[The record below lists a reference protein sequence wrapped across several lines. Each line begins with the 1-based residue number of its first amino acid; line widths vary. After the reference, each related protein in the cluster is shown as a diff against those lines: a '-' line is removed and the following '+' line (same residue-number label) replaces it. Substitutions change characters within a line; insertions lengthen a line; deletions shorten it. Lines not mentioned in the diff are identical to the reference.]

1 MKLNENAHR
10 VVHEMLGRA
19 DQLRISAAAEPG
31 QACVMDCGIEQS
43 GSLESGCRLAE
54 VCLAGLG
61 RVGLSAGY
69 EAMWRGPWISVQT
82 DQPVAA
88 CMASQYAGW
97 PLSYGRY
104 FAMGSGPMRAAR
116 GREPVF
122 ESIGYLEQP
131 SRAVGVLE
139 SSQLPPVEVQRDI
152 ARQCQVE
159 VENLTLLVAPT
170 ASLAGTVQIV
180 ARSVETALHKL
191 HELGFD
197 LSRIQSGWGLAPLPP
212 VASDNLVGIGRT
224 NDAVLYG
231 ARVTLWV
238 RGDDASLEAIG
249 PRVPSQASS
258 DFGRP
263 FAEIFERYA
272 RDFYRIDPLL
282 FSPAEVHFVNLDS
295 GRMWQFGALQPAIL
309 LESFLGS

>member
-10 VVHEMLGRA
+10 VVQEMLGRA
-19 DQLRISAAAEPG
+19 DQLRITASAEPG
-31 QACVMDCGIEQS
+31 QACVMDCGIEQP
-43 GSLESGCRLAE
+43 GSLEAGCRLAE

-69 EAMWRGPWISVQT
+69 ESIWPGPWISVQT

-116 GREPVF
+116 GREPLF
-122 ESIGYLEQP
+122 EKIGYLEQP
-131 SRAVGVLE
+131 TRAVGVLE

-152 ARQCQVE
+152 ARQCQLE
-159 VENLTLLVAPT
+159 PENLTLLVAPT
-170 ASLAGTVQIV
+170 ASLAGSVQIV
-180 ARSVETALHKL
+180 ARSVETTLHKL
-191 HELGFD
+191 GELGFD
-197 LSRIQSGWGLAPLPP
+197 LRRVRSGWGLAPLPP

-238 RGDDASLEAIG
+238 SGDDASIEDLG
-249 PRVPSQASS
+249 PRVPSHAST

-295 GRMWQFGALQPAIL
+295 GRMWRFGALHPTVLA
-309 LESFLGS
+309 ESFWGS